1 MTALA
6 DTNVTL
12 TKVKKHRIG
21 LMRECIY
28 QVSFGN
34 AALTVP
40 ANGVPLPALAQF
52 GGLRTVKFHQIAPV
66 TINGYD
72 YKYDEV
78 NHSIRIYQSAE
89 FTPAGTNAAEATHVH
104 VENTAASYTQNA
116 NTAAGASH
124 NHVLT
129 GTLNAAGPL
138 THVPTSHAPAATVLR
153 LLLRG

>member
-66 TINGYD
+66 TIDGYD

-78 NHSIRIYQSAE
+78 NHSIRIFQSAIHNHDSLYIGGIATTE
-89 FTPAGTNAAEATHVH
+89 AVMIASGDTLGKNAAT
-104 VENTAASYTQNA
+104 NRTI
-116 NTAAGASH
+116 
-124 NHVLT
+124 
-129 GTLNAAGPL
+129 
-138 THVPTSHAPAATVLR
+138 
-153 LLLRG
+153 